1 MPLPSRNTA
10 IRIASQC
17 RERVVQVY
25 HGIVSEFRMQNEV
38 ESLLNPEHALS
49 RRQFL
54 KTLSA
59 GSSAIGLAGIFGV
72 LNAAAQDPSPPR
84 SVPDFTG
91 PSANPYWNSVG
102 PIVTEPQKAPLILLV
117 DRPVQLETPRNY
129 FLSPFTPNEAFY
141 VRWHL
146 ETLPNSVDLK
156 EWRLHVEGNVGNPL
170 TLSLADL
177 IGRFEPA
184 SLAAV
189 NQCSGNSRSRM
200 QPRVPGGQWGNG
212 AMGNA
217 LWTGVKLREI
227 LNAAQLKNGSLQV
240 QFEGLDRGK
249 GPEGY
254 GSNRFMKSLDLTD
267 PILDECIVAY
277 SMNGQTL
284 PMLNG
289 FPVRL
294 IVPGNFATYWVKCLS
309 WIRVLDK
316 PDDNFWMK
324 SAYRIP
330 DTPGGTTTP
339 EEVKAGKV
347 KTVPISKMPVRS
359 FLISPD
365 GSAKLPAGL
374 PEQLRGIAFSG
385 YGGIRKVEVSTDSG
399 KSWLPAHLGE
409 DLGPYSFRTWELAWT
424 PQRPGKY
431 EISVRANDEK
441 GHTQSGEGVWN
452 PGGYLWNRIERQEI
466 TVGSA
471 A

>member
-1 MPLPSRNTA
+1 MT
-10 IRIASQC
+10 
-17 RERVVQVY
+17 
-25 HGIVSEFRMQNEV
+25 
-38 ESLLNPEHALS
+38 NPESELS
-49 RRQFL
+49 RRRLL
-54 KTLSA
+54 KKLGA
-59 GSSAIGLAGIFGV
+59 GSCAIGLAGILGV
-72 LNAAAQDPSPPR
+72 LDATAQEPSAPHG
-84 SVPDFTG
+84 VPEFTG

-102 PIVTEPQKAPLILLV
+102 PIVTEPQKSPLILLT
-117 DRPVQLETPRNY
+117 DRPVQLETPRHY
-129 FLSPFTPNEAFY
+129 FLSPFTPNESFY

-156 EWRLHVEGNVGNPL
+156 EWRLRIEGNVGNPL
-170 TLSLADL
+170 TLSLPEL
-177 IGRFEPA
+177 INRFKPI
-184 SLAAV
+184 SVAAV
-189 NQCSGNSRSRM
+189 NQCSGNSRSRL

-227 LNAAQLKNGSLQV
+227 LDAAGLNSGSLQV

-254 GSNRFMKSLDLTD
+254 GSNRFMKSLDLSD
-267 PILDECIVAY
+267 PVIEECIVAY
-277 SMNGQTL
+277 SMNGEPL

-294 IVPGNFATYWVKCLS
+294 VAPGYFATYWLKSLS

-324 SAYRIP
+324 TAYRIP
-330 DTPGGTTTP
+330 DTPDGSTTP
-339 EEVKAGKV
+339 DDVKAGKV
-347 KTVPISKMPVRS
+347 KTIPITKMPVRS

-365 GSAKLPAGL
+365 GSTKIPSGL
-374 PEQLRGIAFSG
+374 PVQLRGIAFSG
-385 YGGIRKVEVSTDSG
+385 FGGIKTVEVSADNG
-399 KSWLPAHLGE
+399 ASWLKARLGD

-424 PQRPGKY
+424 PKRPGKY
-431 EISVRANDEK
+431 ELAVRATDEK
-441 GHTQSGEGVWN
+441 GHTQPEEGVWN
-452 PGGYLWNRIERQEI
+452 PGGYLWNRIERQAI